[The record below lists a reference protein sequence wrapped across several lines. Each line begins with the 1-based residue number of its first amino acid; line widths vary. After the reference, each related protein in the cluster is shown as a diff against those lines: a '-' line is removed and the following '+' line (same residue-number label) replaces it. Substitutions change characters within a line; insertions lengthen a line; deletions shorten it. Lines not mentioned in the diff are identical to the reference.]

1 LEDLSHPVGRNV
13 APSWKL
19 SLGKP
24 ICINDLRKTK
34 VLKDCFKET
43 LFIVLSDNNIMPRST
58 AKNLHGNLT
67 LIPVVP
73 VVAVDLIRFEKNL
86 LQMGFFGAHDTRHSV
101 QSSRRIEQLVTRN
114 GQRIKVAAEFRG
126 SHELGLPSTS
136 DRDKYIAFT
145 KIAMEQ
151 KLNNGRIEN
160 PVRFTGYRLLREL
173 GLTLSGENYEDINR
187 WGQRMADTTIT
198 SEQVIYMAARKKYAN
213 KTVHVFRSFQRTG
226 QSDNDGSGRSES
238 FEVVLEDWLLEN
250 LNESFVVPEDFTAY
264 RSLRRPTA
272 KGIFGYLH
280 LWFHASHGRAVE
292 KDYAELCMLLN
303 IPAYQHASKIR
314 ETMGRSLNELRDV
327 GYLSEWDLKP
337 MTTRDG
343 YKLVLFPGEQLARV
357 LALSLRKQVDAAL
370 PPSGASDGEC
380 QEPVLS
386 NVSDKLQARG
396 ITRTKAV
403 ELAEKFSAEAIL
415 DQIEYAEHVLAHDRR
430 GKLDNPAGFI
440 IYAIEQQLPIP
451 PTFVTSRQMNESL
464 ADTAKDVTEAAK
476 LEHAHSQ
483 YHDFLERKVDLE
495 IETQYPGIKLQQ
507 QLDRII
513 KSLRADARFKNML
526 PDHRAAYA
534 EQLLRNELRS
544 TLPLPSFDLWSES
557 AEQFGLF

>member
-1 LEDLSHPVGRNV
+1 MG
-13 APSWKL
+13 K
-19 SLGKP
+19 SLHL
-24 ICINDLRKTK
+24 NSLRKTK

-43 LFIVLSDNNIMPRST
+43 LFIVISDNNIMPRST
-58 AKNLHGNLT
+58 AKNLYGNLA
-67 LIPVVP
+67 LIPVLP

-86 LQMGFFGAHDTRHSV
+86 LQMGFFGANDTRHSV
-101 QSSRRIEQLVTRN
+101 QSSRRIEQLVSRN

-151 KLNNGRIEN
+151 KLSNGRIEN

-198 SEQVIYMAARKKYAN
+198 SEEVIYMAARKKDAN
-213 KTVHVFRSFQRTG
+213 KTVHDFRSFQRTG
-226 QSDNDGSGRSES
+226 HSENDGSGRSES

-337 MTTRDG
+337 MTTKEG
-343 YKLVLFPGEQLARV
+343 YKLVLLPGEQLARV
-357 LALSLRKQVDAAL
+357 LALSLRKQAEDGVVLASDETERANIVAAL
-370 PPSGASDGEC
+370 
-380 QEPVLS
+380 QE
-386 NVSDKLQARG
+386 RG
-396 ITRTKAV
+396 IAPAKAQ
-403 ELAEKFSAEAIL
+403 ELVSKFPLQTLAAH
-415 DQIEYAEHVLAHDRR
+415 IEYGEYILANDRR
-430 GKLDNPAGFI
+430 RKLDNPAGFL
-440 IYAIEQQLPIP
+440 IYAIEAQLPIP
-451 PTFVTSRQMNESL
+451 VSFSNSRADGSTFRQL
-464 ADTAKDVTEAAK
+464 PADSPGLGLLEAE
-476 LEHAHSQ
+476 LEYQKFIEAEVEAE
-483 YHDFLERKVDLE
+483 LRKR
-495 IETQYPGIKLQQ
+495 YPG
-507 QLDRII
+507 
-513 KSLRADARFKNML
+513 
-526 PDHRAAYA
+526 
-534 EQLLRNELRS
+534 
-544 TLPLPSFDLWSES
+544 
-557 AEQFGLF
+557 

>member
-1 LEDLSHPVGRNV
+1 
-13 APSWKL
+13 
-19 SLGKP
+19 
-24 ICINDLRKTK
+24 
-34 VLKDCFKET
+34 
-43 LFIVLSDNNIMPRST
+43 MPRST
-58 AKNLHGNLT
+58 AKNLHGNLA

-101 QSSRRIEQLVTRN
+101 QSSRRIEQLVSRN

-151 KLNNGRIEN
+151 KLSNGRIEN

-226 QSDNDGSGRSES
+226 HSDNDGSGRSES

-303 IPAYQHASKIR
+303 IPAYRHASKIR

-337 MTTRDG
+337 MTTREG

-357 LALSLRKQVDAAL
+357 LALSLRKQVDAGL
-370 PPSGASDGEC
+370 PASGGTDDAR

-386 NVSDKLQARG
+386 SVSEKLQARG
-396 ITRTKAV
+396 ISRTKAV
-403 ELAEKFSAEAIL
+403 ELAEKFSAETIL
-415 DQIEYAEHVLAHDRR
+415 DQLEYAEHVLAHDRR

-451 PTFVTSRQMNESL
+451 PGFMTWRQMNNSRTGTTPD
-464 ADTAKDVTEAAK
+464 AAEAGK
-476 LEHAHSQ
+476 LEQAQLQ
-483 YHDFLERKVDLE
+483 YDEFMERKLDLE
-495 IETQYPGIKLQQ
+495 IEIRFPGAKLQQ
-507 QLDRII
+507 QLDRIM
-513 KSLRADARFKNML
+513 KSLRTDPRFKDML

-534 EQLLRNELRS
+534 QQLLRNELKG
-544 TLPLPSFDLWSES
+544 TLPLPSFEEWSES
-557 AEQFGLF
+557 SGEQFGLF